1 MFETPGR
8 LAFSLSS
15 TPALAQGPIP
25 FTTGLMAPT
34 KLVVLENQ
42 TILVAEAGQ
51 GPNTG
56 RVSIV
61 EPNVGRRHTLI
72 EGLPSGLAPPQ
83 SDPSGPAGLLSRGQR
98 LYIAIGEGD
107 AGIPGAAPG
116 TVVPNPTPSSPL
128 FSSILQLEF
137 EPEQR
142 TTEGGFSLSLG
153 EQERLANGEEFYV
166 CNHVGECV
174 KLWMVA
180 NLPDFVAEP
189 RPGAPNN
196 VRMSNLFGMIGGD
209 TNADVVDA
217 GMDAVWRVELGTGA
231 VSQLARFPS
240 QPNPLPI
247 GPPMIDAVPTSV
259 RELAD
264 DDEMIVS
271 LLPGFPFPPSVGV
284 LKFNLADGSQQPLI
298 SGLRMTTDVL
308 PVPGSPG
315 TFYVLQF
322 STDPLAGAPGSLLR
336 FDSPTAAPVLVAR
349 GLITP
354 TSLAINPRTED
365 LLVTELATGRI
376 VSIRP

>member
-1 MFETPGR
+1 MQPYFRLTLAALI
-8 LAFSLSS
+8 LAFALSS

-83 SDPSGPAGLLSRGQR
+83 SDPSGPAGLLSRGRR

-116 TVVPNPTPSSPL
+116 SVVPNPTPSSPL
-128 FSSILQLEF
+128 FSSILRLEF

-166 CNHVGECV
+166 CNHVGE
-174 KLWMVA
+174 
-180 NLPDFVAEP
+180 
-189 RPGAPNN
+189 
-196 VRMSNLFGMIGGD
+196 
-209 TNADVVDA
+209 
-217 GMDAVWRVELGTGA
+217 
-231 VSQLARFPS
+231 
-240 QPNPLPI
+240 
-247 GPPMIDAVPTSV
+247 V
-259 RELAD
+259 REALD
-264 DDEMIVS
+264 
-271 LLPGFPFPPSVGV
+271 GCQPS
-284 LKFNLADGSQQPLI
+284 
-298 SGLRMTTDVL
+298 
-308 PVPGSPG
+308 
-315 TFYVLQF
+315 
-322 STDPLAGAPGSLLR
+322 
-336 FDSPTAAPVLVAR
+336 
-349 GLITP
+349 
-354 TSLAINPRTED
+354 
-365 LLVTELATGRI
+365 
-376 VSIRP
+376 